1 MSNVKNKLEKLDGQI
16 SDGTVCN
23 KNLHL
28 FIFYHDSQSAVSR
41 SALSPSLELVR
52 NAHY

>member
-16 SDGTVCN
+16 SDGTVCI

-28 FIFYHDSQSAVSR
+28 FIC
-41 SALSPSLELVR
+41 
-52 NAHY
+52 